1 MIVGQVRTFGR
12 SEAETSEVIP
22 VKDVVAD
29 VVSLL
34 KGQLD
39 LKGVTLRSEPI
50 SQSMCARIHP
60 VRLGQVLI
68 NLVINARDSILQ
80 RREEGS
86 TPGNITIS
94 VRRSRDWVEIAV
106 EDTGTGIPQDKLA
119 LLFEP
124 FFTTK
129 SPQEGTGLGLSVSY
143 GIIADVGGTIRA
155 ENVENGARFTI
166 CLPVPEPEMQAVG

>member
-1 MIVGQVRTFGR
+1 MIAVGK
-12 SEAETSEVIP
+12 VIR
-22 VKDVVAD
+22 D

-39 LKGVTLRSEPI
+39 LKDISLHHDPI
-50 SQSMCARIHP
+50 SPDIKVRVHP

-68 NLVINARDSILQ
+68 NLVINARDSILL
-80 RREEGS
+80 RRETGTTPS
-86 TPGNITIS
+86 TITIS
-94 VRRSRDWVEIAV
+94 AKETDGLVEITV
-106 EDTGTGIPQDKLA
+106 EDTGTGIPSEQLP

-143 GIIADVGGTIRA
+143 GIVADVGGTIRA
-155 ENVENGARFTI
+155 ENTNDGARFVI
-166 CLPVPEPEMQAVG
+166 SLPLVAQGQIAQ